1 MPSLATRMAY
11 QGLALASAQD
21 ALADAAAEVAAATE
35 ALEQLEAGTLE
46 VDAIVVG
53 GVRFINDGGSLVA
66 EP

>member
-21 ALADAAAEVAAATE
+21 ALADAAAEVAAATAQLADLADGE
-35 ALEQLEAGTLE
+35 LEL
-46 VDAIVVG
+46 DAITVG
-53 GVRFINDGGSLVA
+53 GVRFINDGGALVA